1 VRQSRAGAQ
10 SGGKP
15 AGTAAHAGLGIVL
28 GGAIV
33 TYVSWR

>member
-1 VRQSRAGAQ
+1 MRQSRAAAQ

-15 AGTAAHAGLGIVL
+15 AGTAAHAGLDIVL
-28 GGAIV
+28 GGALV